1 MKLAEGTS
9 DLSGDARLEQYKQ
22 ALKQRD
28 DRINN
33 LKTELENVTQKMNK
47 ELTALNQKMEFIMDE
62 KDHQIKVIQN
72 SLVNALKRI
81 IRDSM
86 RSVATVRRT
95 VTFVL
100 LSQLKLDAKFYLEE
114 NFQKLKRIATKPKSS
129 LVSCYKCA
137 FTGSDSLF

>member
-9 DLSGDARLEQYKQ
+9 DMSGDARLEQYKQ

-62 KDHQIKVIQN
+62 KDHQIKVKLTP
-72 SLVNALKRI
+72 LVMVFSI
-81 IRDSM
+81 
-86 RSVATVRRT
+86 
-95 VTFVL
+95 
-100 LSQLKLDAKFYLEE
+100 LDL
-114 NFQKLKRIATKPKSS
+114 T
-129 LVSCYKCA
+129 
-137 FTGSDSLF
+137 